1 MVRLAS
7 SAMVIGAGFSKIGSG
22 PSPALAPAVAIRPH
36 SAMTS
41 IVISPIHLINSLID

>member
-22 PSPALAPAVAIRPH
+22 PSSALAAAVAGEDDSNSRKKR
-36 SAMTS
+36 AM
-41 IVISPIHLINSLID
+41 PIAG